1 MTKGLFTATILLK
14 RILLLTTML
23 SAQSSRSGSRLKGEA
38 MQRGFK
44 TKRTPVELKEIT
56 PKEVLSDLEA
66 LPREYLLSVAVSMA
80 VILFPF
86 NWNNQFEEIK
96 KGLKQ

>member
-1 MTKGLFTATILLK
+1 
-14 RILLLTTML
+14 
-23 SAQSSRSGSRLKGEA
+23 

-56 PKEVLSDLEA
+56 PEEVLPDLEA
-66 LPREYLLSVAVSMA
+66 LPREDLLSVAVSMA